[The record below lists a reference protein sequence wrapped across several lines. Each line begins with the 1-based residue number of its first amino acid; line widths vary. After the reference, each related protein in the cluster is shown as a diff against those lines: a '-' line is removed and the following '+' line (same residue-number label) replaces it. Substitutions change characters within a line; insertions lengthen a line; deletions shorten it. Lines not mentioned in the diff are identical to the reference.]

1 MIPPHV
7 GKEYEVVPS
16 EASNAG
22 VRYEVASG
30 EEIPNL
36 GEKLLPV
43 VTAEGSWRGMLSQVA
58 DVSKA
63 LQSMRVLPRE
73 VRARGGI
80 WRWRRWLGALCLQ
93 QGDGRDELC
102 QG

>member
-43 VTAEGSWRGMLSQVA
+43 VTAEGSWRGIV
-58 DVSKA
+58 VPGGR
-63 LQSMRVLPRE
+63 RV
-73 VRARGGI
+73 
-80 WRWRRWLGALCLQ
+80 
-93 QGDGRDELC
+93 QGSSVHAGPPS
-102 QG
+102 